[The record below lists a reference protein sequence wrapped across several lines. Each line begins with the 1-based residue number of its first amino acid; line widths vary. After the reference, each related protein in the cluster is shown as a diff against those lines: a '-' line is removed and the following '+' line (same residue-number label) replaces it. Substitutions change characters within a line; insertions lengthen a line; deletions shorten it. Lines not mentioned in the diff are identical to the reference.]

1 MQTTHGVVI
10 AGAGLAAQRCCA
22 ALRAGGYDGAIR
34 VVGAERHAPYD
45 RPPLSKAFLAGE
57 HAAPA
62 LALRPAGWYA
72 QQAVQLL
79 RSRPPPGGGGGA
91 RAGGGTAAARPP
103 RRAAVAGRAG
113 ARARWRRAPALRPP
127 GR

>member
-62 LALRPAGWYA
+62 LAPRAA
-72 QQAVQLL
+72 
-79 RSRPPPGGGGGA
+79 GGGGA
-91 RAGGGTAAARPP
+91 RAAGGGP
-103 RRAAVAGRAG
+103 RA
-113 ARARWRRAPALRPP
+113 RAPAAPCGC
-127 GR
+127 GRGSGRSSSMAASACATTTWSWPRA

>member
-62 LALRPAGWYA
+62 LRRPPAGEG
-72 QQAVQLL
+72 VPGG
-79 RSRPPPGGGGGA
+79 RPRPPRARPGAGGVV
-91 RAGGGTAAARPP
+91 RAAGGTAAAGPP
-103 RRAAVAGRAG
+103 RRAAVAG
-113 ARARWRRAPALRPP
+113 
-127 GR
+127 

>member
-62 LALRPAGWYA
+62 PGPTPPPAPPPFRRCSGPA
-72 QQAVQLL
+72 SAPPP
-79 RSRPPPGGGGGA
+79 PPPGGGGGGA
-91 RAGGGTAAARPP
+91 RSRGYGCGAAA
-103 RRAAVAGRAG
+103 A
-113 ARARWRRAPALRPP
+113 
-127 GR
+127 